1 MNDKPKIKTKW
12 KIGETINLNDPNERQ
27 KKWNN
32 HIVFHPLMFRFFESV
47 SSGCSGHGI
56 SFKDWLSFYG
66 WEHIKLGTYRKTKT
80 VEQVLREHEKS
91 EKDAVKGLTKR
102 ENAIK

>member
-12 KIGETINLNDPNERQ
+12 KIGETIDLNDKNERQ
-27 KKWNN
+27 KRWNN

-56 SFKDWLSFYG
+56 SFKVWLSFHG
-66 WEHIKLGTYRKTKT
+66 WEHIKLGIYKKTKT
-80 VEQVLREHEKS
+80 VVQALREHNKS
-91 EKDAVKGLTKR
+91 EKDAIKELTKGVTPL
-102 ENAIK
+102 K